1 MLKWRIEMASG
12 NEWKRRRDSV
22 GGDSTRE
29 ARFEVAGKA
38 LADARIRNRPVEAG
52 GFACPI
58 IIEGKKD
65 EIALRKLGFSGPIE
79 KYNRGWGRSRL
90 VAYLFETYGCNN
102 PVDGGP
108 ALILLMDWDRT
119 GGRIQ
124 NDMSIRLRAMDVV
137 IDENTRMELV
147 RAMKPEGKT
156 VESLAPFA
164 RELKGMMQVHDP
176 TVWDNE
182 E

>member
-1 MLKWRIEMASG
+1 MASG
-12 NEWKRRRDSV
+12 NDWKRRRDSV

-29 ARFEVAGKA
+29 ARFEIAGMA
-38 LADARIRNRPVEAG
+38 LAEARIRNLPLDKD

-58 IIEGKKD
+58 VIEGNKD
-65 EIALRKLGFSGPIE
+65 VIALRKLGFSGPIE
-79 KYNRGWGRSRL
+79 KFNRGWDRSRL

-102 PVDGGP
+102 PLDGGP

-124 NDMSIRLRAMDVV
+124 NEMSVRLQAMDMSI
-137 IDENTRMELV
+137 DETTRMELV
-147 RAMKPEGKT
+147 RAMKLEGKT

-164 RELKGMMQVHDP
+164 RELKSMMRFHHP
-176 TVWDNE
+176 ESWDDE

>member
-1 MLKWRIEMASG
+1 MASG

-22 GGDSTRE
+22 GGGPTRE
-29 ARFEVAGKA
+29 ARFEIVGKA
-38 LADARIRNRPVEAG
+38 LAEARIRNRLVEEG

-58 IIEGKKD
+58 IIEGNKD
-65 EIALRKLGFSGPIE
+65 VIALRKLGFSGPIE
-79 KYNRGWGRSRL
+79 KFNRGWGRSRL
-90 VAYLFETYGCNN
+90 VAYLFESYGCNN
-102 PVDGGP
+102 SVDGGP

-124 NDMSIRLRAMDVV
+124 NEMSIRLRAMDVV

-164 RELKGMMQVHDP
+164 RELRRMMQVHDP
-176 TVWDNE
+176 VEWDGE